1 MDWAV
6 QIQNLTFKYPGG
18 EKPVLE
24 NLNLNIGRN
33 EFVLL
38 VGPSGCGKTT
48 LVNCINGIIPHVIE
62 EEMSGRVIVEG
73 LDTTET
79 PLAVLSQHV
88 GTVFQNPDDQ
98 IFNLT
103 VEEEVAFGPENLA
116 LPTSE
121 IKKRVDDALRGVG
134 IEHLR
139 DREIATLSGGQK
151 QRVAIAS
158 ILAMK
163 PKILILDEPTSDLDP
178 LGTDE
183 VLSVVKR
190 INKEYKST
198 IILVEHK
205 LEDVAKYVDRVI
217 LMDQGRIIA
226 DSDPRSIFGDLELLN
241 KLGVRGPEVAEA
253 SVKLQV
259 KGLKY
264 NGVKTPLT
272 VDEARDLLLKN
283 KDSWSVKPDL
293 KLEEEE
299 IGEGDPIIQVEDLW
313 HIYPNGVKALKGV
326 NLTIYKGEYVGII
339 GQNGA
344 GKSTLVSHFLGL
356 LKPTRGRV
364 LVAGIDTREASVG
377 FLAKK
382 VGYIFQNPD
391 FMLFNNTVWSEVA
404 FGLKNIGLPKEE
416 IEERVREAIEI
427 MGLEGFE
434 DRHPHAL
441 SRGQRHRVAVAS
453 VLAMHPEILIM
464 DEPTNGQD
472 YGHTRMFME
481 LAERLNNQGT
491 TIIVI
496 SHDMRV
502 IAEYTKR
509 TIVLKDGEV
518 FADGPTRRVLPMG
531 KLRETMIKPPAI
543 VELSQSLA
551 EYGLPRNILT
561 VDEFVNCINIR
572 GGEQ

>member
-24 NLNLNIGRN
+24 NLSLNIGRN

-62 EEMSGRVIVEG
+62 EEMGGKVIVEG
-73 LDTTET
+73 LDTRET
-79 PLAVLSQHV
+79 PLSVLSQHV

-116 LPTSE
+116 LPTGE
-121 IKKRVDDALRGVG
+121 IRKRVDDALRSVG

-190 INKEYKST
+190 INREYKST

-205 LEDVAKYVDRVI
+205 LEDVAKYVDRVL
-217 LMDQGRIIA
+217 LMHQGRIIA
-226 DSDPRSIFGDLELLN
+226 DSDPRSVFGDLELLN

-264 NGVKTPLT
+264 DRVKTPLT
-272 VDEARDLLLKN
+272 VDEARDLLVKSR
-283 KDSWSVKPDL
+283 DSWSVRPDL
-293 KLEEEE
+293 KLEDEEVKV
-299 IGEGDPIIQVEDLW
+299 GDPIIEVEDLW
-313 HIYPNGVKALKGV
+313 HIYPNGVKALKGI

-356 LKPTRGRV
+356 LKPTKGRV

-404 FGLKNIGLPKEE
+404 FGLKNIGLPKDE

-427 MGLEGFE
+427 MELEGFE

-481 LAERLNNQGT
+481 LAERLNSRGT

-502 IAEYTKR
+502 IAEYTRR

-518 FADGPTRRVLPMG
+518 FADGPTRRVLPME

-543 VELSQSLA
+543 VELSQSLTK
-551 EYGLPRNILT
+551 YGLPPNILT
-561 VDEFVNCINIR
+561 VDEFVNCIMV
-572 GGEQ
+572 GGNQ